1 MRPWKVLIIEDNE
14 DNLRLERM
22 LLSPLDLEITA
33 ARDGLNGVETA
44 RAERFDL
51 ILLDIQLPVMDGY
64 QVARALRRIPH
75 CASIPIVAVTSYA
88 MPGDRERSLESGC
101 SGYIEKPLD
110 PSTFAKQVGAF
121 LPSGAGK

>member
-22 LLSPLDLEITA
+22 LLSPLGLEITS
-33 ARDGLNGVETA
+33 ARDGLSGVETA
-44 RAERFDL
+44 KADRFDL

-75 CASIPIVAVTSYA
+75 CSSIPIVAVTSYA

-110 PSTFAKQVGAF
+110 PSSFARQVEAF
-121 LPSGAGK
+121 LLSGAGE